1 MNDSKINLEI
11 PQALKMSVEY
21 QFTIHM
27 IIVIEHRPFRT
38 KEPQKTKKLLKRALL
53 SLIQLTLSLLNNF
66 YNRY

>member
-27 IIVIEHRPFRT
+27 IIVIKHRPFRT

-66 YNRY
+66 HNRY